1 MPTQKTTQ
9 IILVGWDYERI
20 LAGIRSFPIDK
31 LILLPTPR
39 EERETRIRGTG
50 KTSMDYAEK
59 IKEAVTEVMNIP
71 VETHPIPAR
80 DFEAAFKT
88 TVSLIEKEQ
97 EQGSEVVLNVS
108 SGTKIMSAAAISAA
122 FMHGVKTCYT
132 IPETEFY
139 EAQGAKETILLPML
153 VGFNPLQTLSD
164 SAKQILKT
172 LRHMEG
178 KAETMKALAEMLGWT
193 REETSKLSYHLS
205 RLEAYGLVQTKR
217 IGREL
222 SINLTETGLALTTEK
237 MMQQS

>member
-1 MPTQKTTQ
+1 MTTQKTTQ
-9 IILVGWDYERI
+9 IVLVGWDYERI

-39 EERETRIRGTG
+39 EERETRIRGEG

-59 IKEAVTEVMNIP
+59 IKKALTMVMNIP
-71 VETHPIPAR
+71 VETHSIPAR
-80 DFEAAFKT
+80 DFEQVFRT

-97 EQGSEVVLNVS
+97 EQGSEVILNVS

-164 SAKQILKT
+164 SAKQILNSLK
-172 LRHMEG
+172 RMDG
-178 KAETMKALAEMLGWT
+178 KAETMKALIKALGWT

-205 RLEAYGLVQTKR
+205 RLEAYGLVKTER
-217 IGREL
+217 TGREL
-222 SINLTETGLALTTEK
+222 SICLTETGLALTSEK
-237 MMQQS
+237 IMQQN